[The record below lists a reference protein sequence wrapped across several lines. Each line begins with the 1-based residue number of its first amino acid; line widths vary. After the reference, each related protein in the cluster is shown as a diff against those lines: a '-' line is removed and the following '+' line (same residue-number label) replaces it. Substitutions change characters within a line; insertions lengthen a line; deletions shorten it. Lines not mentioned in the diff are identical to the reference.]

1 MQAST
6 APNETRLPRQVLR
19 RSAAIQ
25 AHLDARKVES
35 KTDPVDQNQPPAKP
49 SVPTTTTAAAQPNE
63 SLPGTPPADPRE
75 NDPAYWKQRFRTAE
89 GRLRVLADEHREV
102 TEGLQQQISMLTEQ
116 IRDLKASAPAA
127 PIDLSEFLTQEQIE
141 SMGEDEARTI
151 VTTALTAA
159 RKEVKTLVDQ
169 ELAPLRQQ
177 KTDQQ
182 ATDKQSLQRAFLT
195 KLTELAPDWEQYDQ
209 TEEFE
214 AWLMDVDEGT
224 GLVRNDVLQSHI
236 RAASAGGVAKIFKA
250 YKASLPKT
258 PAPPVAP
265 NGSGAGPSGSPPATP
280 TAGLTAPTAS
290 EVREFYK
297 RASTIRKGKPGY
309 VTDQERAAFDKRMK
323 LRARQ

>member
-6 APNETRLPRQVLR
+6 PPNETRLPRQVLR

-25 AHLDARKVES
+25 AHLDARREQ
-35 KTDPVDQNQPPAKP
+35 KTDPVDPNATPALP
-49 SVPTTTTAAAQPNE
+49 SAQATPTAD
-63 SLPGTPPADPRE
+63 TPPNDAPPNAPVADPRE
-75 NDPAYWKQRFRTAE
+75 NDPAYWKHRFKVVE
-89 GRLRVLADEHREV
+89 GRLRVREDEHRLA

-177 KTDQQ
+177 KTEQQ
-182 ATDKQSLQRAFLT
+182 ATDKQSLQHAFLT
-195 KLTELAPDWEQYDQ
+195 KLTELEPDWEQYDQ

-224 GLVRNDVLQSHI
+224 GLVRNEVLQSHI
-236 RAASAGGVAKIFKA
+236 RAASAGGVAKIFKT
-250 YKASLPKT
+250 YKTSLPKT

-280 TAGLTAPTAS
+280 TAGLTAPTTR
-290 EVREFYK
+290 EIREFYK
-297 RASTIRKGKPGY
+297 RASTIRKGQPGY